1 MFGSWYLNDSFLF
14 YYIDLGLQVLHVTPV
29 IYSIQF
35 LVSYFFLGYWLFCTQ
50 KSTVKT
56 NIYVLEPGYISFSRV
71 FGASG
76 QFWET
81 KPQLV
86 PWLLSNCPFLFP
98 ENLVI

>member
-14 YYIDLGLQVLHVTPV
+14 YYIYLGLQVLQVTPV

-35 LVSYFFLGYWLFCTQ
+35 LVSYFFGLLIVCTQ
-50 KSTVKT
+50 KSIVKT
-56 NIYVLEPGYISFSRV
+56 NMYVLEPGYISFSRI

-76 QFWET
+76 QFWEP
-81 KPQLV
+81 KPQSL

-98 ENLVI
+98 GNLVI